1 MILCIQG
8 RLFTFHH
15 LKYVCAFQII
25 KITFSLI
32 LILCRLKL
40 RLCFCFHKYPI
51 SVITSTILSTYLF
64 FHRLLPG
71 FYPDHS
77 TKVASW
83 YSPQSKDHFS
93 VIFPFSFT
101 ASGMLPKVFL
111 KPSSLLGSIPPYPR
125 GLLLTLCYLL
135 SGLLFFPSSS
145 QIYTLLRDESLVS
158 IPLFLN
164 YGNLQDFNFFTPHI
178 C

>member
-1 MILCIQG
+1 M
-8 RLFTFHH
+8 FH
-15 LKYVCAFQII
+15 II

-32 LILCRLKL
+32 LTLCRLKL

-83 YSPQSKDHFS
+83 SSPQSKDHFS
-93 VIFPFSFT
+93 VIFPFAFT

-145 QIYTLLRDESLVS
+145 
-158 IPLFLN
+158 
-164 YGNLQDFNFFTPHI
+164 
-178 C
+178 